1 MFNGCSFDVVM
12 LCSKPSDYYY
22 IIMPRTMNGTIAH
35 TFMIKNTLPHLYI
48 VKPDNK
54 PAIIIVL
61 SDAGVSAPLFRDQKY
76 SSEFLTIFLY
86 HIL

>member
-12 LCSKPSDYYY
+12 LCCKPSDYYY
-22 IIMPRTMNGTIAH
+22 HYAQNYEWNYCPHIYDK
-35 TFMIKNTLPHLYI
+35 KNTHPHLYI

-86 HIL
+86 HVL

>member
-1 MFNGCSFDVVM
+1 MLLCCVVN
-12 LCSKPSDYYY
+12 LVIII

-35 TFMIKNTLPHLYI
+35 TFMIKKQPPTSIHNI

-86 HIL
+86 HVL